1 MTNNLQTPG
10 TRTRQPRHRIRVTV
24 IVDPRLPS
32 ATTVWWKGKA
42 ATCAVRP
49 DVTDEQLGMLFR
61 TLASAAGA
69 TELDYS

>member
-10 TRTRQPRHRIRVTV
+10 KRTRLPRHRIRVTV

-42 ATCAVRP
+42 ATCVVRP
-49 DVTDEQLGMLFR
+49 GATDEQLGMLFR
-61 TLASAAGA
+61 TLAIDAGA